1 MLHNRIC
8 SFLLRLETTTMAEP
22 DSEAE
27 FAATAT
33 VEAIA
38 TAAATA

>member
-1 MLHNRIC
+1 
-8 SFLLRLETTTMAEP
+8 MAEP

-38 TAAATA
+38 TAAATAWDHKVAWRSVVAIAF